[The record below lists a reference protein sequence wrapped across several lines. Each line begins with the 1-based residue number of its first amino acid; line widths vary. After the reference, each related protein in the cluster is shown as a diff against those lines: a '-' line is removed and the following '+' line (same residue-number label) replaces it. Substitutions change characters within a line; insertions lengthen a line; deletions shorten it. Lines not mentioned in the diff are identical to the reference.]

1 MIQCTAEE
9 LTLLYNM
16 VDVIKH
22 NVNHST
28 ALLWA
33 NSSVSTASGEL
44 RVICNKNI
52 SALLPKEI
60 NEALQRI
67 FRYITPDI
75 GVGEKKEFE
84 KRIINAPL
92 DDMPM
97 YINRDDTYGLI
108 ARWRL
113 RIGK

>member
-1 MIQCTAEE
+1 MIGCTAEE
-9 LTLLYNM
+9 LTLLNNM

-33 NSSVSTASGEL
+33 NSGVSTTCGDL

-52 SALLPKEI
+52 PAFLPKEI

-67 FRYITPDI
+67 FRYIIPNI
-75 GVGEKKEFE
+75 GIGEREEFE
-84 KRIINAPL
+84 KKILNAPL

-97 YINRDDTYGLI
+97 YINRNDTYGLVAI
-108 ARWRL
+108 WRL

>member
-9 LTLLYNM
+9 LTLLNNM

-28 ALLWA
+28 VLLWA
-33 NSSVSTASGEL
+33 NSGVSTDSGEL

-52 SALLPKEI
+52 PAFLPKEI
-60 NEALQRI
+60 NETLQRI
-67 FRYITPDI
+67 FRYIVPDI
-75 GVGEKKEFE
+75 GPNEKEEFE
-84 KRIINAPL
+84 KQVLNAPL
-92 DDMPM
+92 EDMPM

-108 ARWRL
+108 AKWRL